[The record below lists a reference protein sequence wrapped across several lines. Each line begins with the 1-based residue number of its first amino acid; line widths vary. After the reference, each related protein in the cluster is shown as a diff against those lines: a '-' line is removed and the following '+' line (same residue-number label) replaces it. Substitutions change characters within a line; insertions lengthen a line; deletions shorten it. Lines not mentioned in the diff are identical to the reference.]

1 MNSKIKKKENPRI
14 SPQFYPSI
22 KTYASTGGSRAPKE
36 SCLHDIQNNWTV
48 ENSAFKICPINAVI
62 WKCVCGSRPWPK
74 RTTAQEFSSSPFW
87 FSSFSPELKGLLL
100 QACGQTTSAW
110 KRNECRSGQTLESER
125 APTSKR
131 QIRAKI
137 WEIRI
142 TNVLYVLNANV
153 LQ

>member
-1 MNSKIKKKENPRI
+1 MNSKIKKKKSPRI

-22 KTYASTGGSRAPKE
+22 KTYAGIGGSRAPNGA
-36 SCLHDIQNNWTV
+36 CLHVVQINWT
-48 ENSAFKICPINAVI
+48 EKNSAVELSSVNVEI
-62 WKCVCGSRPWPK
+62 WKCVCGSRPCPK

-87 FSSFSPELKGLLL
+87 FASLSPELKGLLL
-100 QACGQTTSAW
+100 QACGQTASLW

-125 APTSKR
+125 APTSKM

-142 TNVLYVLNANV
+142 TNVIYALNANV